1 MRKRYVYQSPKL
13 FSTLN
18 IYTYFSSILRATF
31 VTSTRKIN
39 ENSWRTKAKKL
50 QSWRNISSFHFELKE
65 ILGNVGRYMAH
76 VESFWGLLLRIA
88 MFSIFVCFLL
98 LFYLV
103 IRRARKKN
111 IYTYIHLNLR
121 SIYRSQCAWYH
132 MHLIYCNLL
141 NFHWLIVKVY
151 FDNVTF

>member
-103 IRRARKKN
+103 IRRARKKK
-111 IYTYIHLNLR
+111 YIHIHT
-121 SIYRSQCAWYH
+121 SQFEIYLQITMCMISYAS
-132 MHLIYCNLL
+132 NLL
-141 NFHWLIVKVY
+141 
-151 FDNVTF
+151 

>member
-1 MRKRYVYQSPKL
+1 MKNLNIYTYQKEICVLKSPKH

-18 IYTYFSSILRATF
+18 IHIYFSFVFRAIF
-31 VTSTRKIN
+31 ATSTRKIN

-50 QSWRNISSFHFELKE
+50 QSWRSISSFHFQLKE

-76 VESFWGLLLRIA
+76 VESFWGLLLRIT

-111 IYTYIHLNLR
+111 TYIYT
-121 SIYRSQCAWYH
+121 SQFEIYLQVTMCDIA
-132 MHLIYCNLL
+132 CNLL
-141 NFHWLIVKVY
+141 N
-151 FDNVTF
+151 